1 MNKDGRLFLIAP
13 AEAMTKI
20 HEGAMAID
28 IRSEAEYKNEH
39 IGGALSLPPE
49 HHRDKLPDNVAAC
62 LIFYCLGGKRTA
74 QAEMA
79 LSELGKGRE
88 CYILE
93 GGLQAWKAARLP
105 VETYRAAPD
114 IMRQVQTVAGSL
126 VLFGVLAGWLL
137 SPWFYLIDVA
147 VSVGLLAAGLTGF
160 CGMTRLLAKMPWNR

>member
-62 LIFYCLGGKRTA
+62 LIFYCLGW
-74 QAEMA
+74 Q
-79 LSELGKGRE
+79 
-88 CYILE
+88 
-93 GGLQAWKAARLP
+93 
-105 VETYRAAPD
+105 
-114 IMRQVQTVAGSL
+114 
-126 VLFGVLAGWLL
+126 
-137 SPWFYLIDVA
+137 
-147 VSVGLLAAGLTGF
+147 
-160 CGMTRLLAKMPWNR
+160 